1 MWERI
6 DDLTARAP
14 GIRAL
19 RLHRLELLEAR
30 RRRAAGAD
38 VGPELRSDEAT
49 AAVAELATP
58 VLLERIRA
66 SWDGPLVLIKGPEV
80 ALDYPG
86 PRLRRFGDLDL
97 VAADAPAAQAAL
109 IAAGFQE
116 VGDPAIYTG
125 IHHLR
130 PLWWPGLPL
139 TVELH
144 ERPKW
149 PDGATGPGPEEMLA
163 ASVPTR
169 LGVAGIDT
177 LAPAHHAVVLA
188 AHAWAHEP
196 LGRLGHLVDVAT
208 TLERADA
215 SEVRRLAARWG
226 CSRLW
231 RTTECAA
238 ARLLDGGRPSLA
250 LAVWARHLP
259 AARERTVLE
268 AHVADC
274 FAPLSGRGRPRALR
288 RETGE
293 AWGAKLARAAH
304 ALAHARVVK
313 IDHDLGREGHDAQ
326 PDAAMLPQGPG
337 HLHETVQRL

>member
-6 DDLTARAP
+6 DHLTARAP

-19 RLHRLELLEAR
+19 RFHRLELLEAR
-30 RRRAAGAD
+30 RRRAAGEE
-38 VGPELRSDEAT
+38 VGTELRSDEAT
-49 AAVAELATP
+49 AAVADLATP
-58 VLLERIRA
+58 VLLERIRS

-80 ALDYPG
+80 ALDYPA

-97 VAADAPAAQAAL
+97 LATDAPGAQAAL

-116 VGDPAIYTG
+116 VGEPSVYAG

-149 PDGATGPGPEEMLA
+149 PSGGTPPERAELLA
-163 ASVPTR
+163 ATAPTR
-169 LGVAGIDT
+169 LGVTGIDT
-177 LAPAHHAVVLA
+177 LAPAQHALVLA

-196 LGRLGHLVDVAT
+196 LGRVGQLVDIAA

-215 SEVRRLAARWG
+215 SEVRALAARWG

-231 RTTECAA
+231 RTTEGAL
-238 ARLLDGGRPSLA
+238 ARLLHGGRPSPA
-250 LAVWARHLP
+250 LTVWARHLP
-259 AARERTVLE
+259 AARERTVFE
-268 AHVADC
+268 AHLADC
-274 FAPLSGRGRPRALR
+274 FAPLAGHGRPRALR
-288 RETGE
+288 REAGE
-293 AWGAKLARAAH
+293 AWGAKLARAGQ

-313 IDHDLGREGHDAQ
+313 LDHDLGRDPHD
-326 PDAAMLPQGPG
+326 DASMLPQGPV
-337 HLHETVQRL
+337 HPHEAVPPL

>member
-6 DDLTARAP
+6 DELTARAP

-30 RRRAAGAD
+30 RRRAAGEE
-38 VGPELRSDEAT
+38 VGEELRSDEAT
-49 AAVAELATP
+49 VAVAELATP
-58 VLLERIRA
+58 VLLRRIRA

-97 VAADAPAAQAAL
+97 LATDAPAAQAAL

-116 VGDPAIYTG
+116 VGEPSVYTG

-149 PDGATGPGPEEMLA
+149 PGGASAPALGELLA
-163 ASVPTR
+163 TAVPTR
-169 LGVAGIDT
+169 LGVAGIDA
-177 LAPAHHAVVLA
+177 LAPAEHALVLA

-196 LGRLGHLVDVAT
+196 LGRAGQLVDIAA

-215 SEVRRLAARWG
+215 AEVRRLARRWG

-231 RTTECAA
+231 RTTERAA
-238 ARLLDGGRPSLA
+238 GRLLHGGRPSLA
-250 LAVWARHLP
+250 LALWGRHLP
-259 AARERTVLE
+259 ATRERTVLE

-288 RETGE
+288 REAGE
-293 AWGAKLARAAH
+293 AWGPKLARAGH

-313 IDHDLGREGHDAQ
+313 ADHDLGREL

-337 HLHETVQRL
+337 HPHEPLQRL